1 MLSRSK
7 YECDCAAYYR
17 SGWICSHVLAVQGLL
32 KDVNLKIAL
41 TQVAVRK
48 TVGRPRKAPDSLTND
63 GCARPSLSVTNL
75 VNKLQRNPM
84 HCFGWRVLVEFEYAD
99 DDDEAMVVVE
109 AVPGTIQNYVDHK
122 ERKTGLFVRTWK
134 VKFHDGD
141 IIAYDLQNLVDMIR
155 FAALSGLDVSPTSD
169 IAVDGTA

>member
-1 MLSRSK
+1 MRPAVFV
-7 YECDCAAYYR
+7 CD
-17 SGWICSHVLAVQGLL
+17 Q
-32 KDVNLKIAL
+32 
-41 TQVAVRK
+41 
-48 TVGRPRKAPDSLTND
+48 PRQQAPE
-63 GCARPSLSVTNL
+63 
-75 VNKLQRNPM
+75 NPM